1 MRYRF
6 PYSLLFRSA
15 NPCPLKCIPIP
26 RCSALPPIASIQ
38 TPMIAVTSPVL
49 LPCHS
54 IRRLRTAPL
63 LTISSSLFG
72 RRHRWSTEPKTSTGR
87 NLDLTIDAEVIAAR
101 VLAAGTR
108 FLRSSEASV
117 RGFLSDGSD
126 AFHDLQT
133 SVRVDS
139 ARNRVV
145 FSCRQSSIVF
155 VANLLLWSFVAVLVA
170 RTVLWLR
177 YGFRSGW
184 RLIGSEVIRRDRSL
198 GGKEVVVGRRL
209 RRGNRNTKSFRVSAN
224 PLSTVRGYELQTSD
238 NEART
243 WTMKQEK
250 LPNWWPDPVPPPV
263 ISTSKQDY
271 QREIDRLV
279 RGHATSRAISYLLAN
294 VQLTLYQSV
303 NAEYLASTSSGGT
316 GVPTLLQVSFLD
328 DSQLLGTDHG
338 FVSADV
344 GLIGKHGEGLMLRP
358 TRNISASDILVQI
371 AELWIPSLMQLREL
385 CKVSGVKV
393 SFETANARDSFYR
406 ASVDFVLNCCS
417 RKQYRAIIPSEKPQ
431 VGDEDA
437 RQFIAGLADNIG
449 LTNSR
454 AATLVSAA
462 VAARTR
468 SCFLQCWAL
477 EVQGKR
483 SEALEELSKL
493 CLIHLAFPPEE
504 NSRTVM
510 DIFTTGS
517 LFCSILVRCCRRS
530 RNRGAEAGTILLGL
544 DAAMPKKVDASQFM
558 SSIAGAKGREEGG
571 GEAGGVERCFAPA
584 ELGVPPVGDP
594 PLEVRRKRRRDSSL
608 PPPQEGA
615 PQSTMEIPCDILK
628 QSTQLLASGSADAS
642 IGNREA

>member
-1 MRYRF
+1 MIKFSIVRRAQDFYADNVSMDRPGNACRMRYRF

-279 RGHATSRAISYLLAN
+279 RDIMDYRM
-294 VQLTLYQSV
+294 
-303 NAEYLASTSSGGT
+303 SGKDYRY
-316 GVPTLLQVSFLD
+316 D
-328 DSQLLGTDHG
+328 DM
-338 FVSADV
+338 
-344 GLIGKHGEGLMLRP
+344 I
-358 TRNISASDILVQI
+358 
-371 AELWIPSLMQLREL
+371 QLREL

-417 RKQYRAIIPSEKPQ
+417 RAIIPSEKPQ

-504 NSRTVM
+504 NSAEMEMV
-510 DIFTTGS
+510 GS
-517 LFCSILVRCCRRS
+517 GLRRHLSTEQRKHLFSLY
-530 RNRGAEAGTILLGL
+530 
-544 DAAMPKKVDASQFM
+544 KKVCVADSYR
-558 SSIAGAKGREEGG
+558 SIM
-571 GEAGGVERCFAPA
+571 EA
-584 ELGVPPVGDP
+584 LS
-594 PLEVRRKRRRDSSL
+594 LEHL
-608 PPPQEGA
+608 PSEP
-615 PQSTMEIPCDILK
+615 
-628 QSTQLLASGSADAS
+628 
-642 IGNREA
+642 EA

>member
-1 MRYRF
+1 
-6 PYSLLFRSA
+6 
-15 NPCPLKCIPIP
+15 
-26 RCSALPPIASIQ
+26 
-38 TPMIAVTSPVL
+38 MIAVTSPVL

-72 RRHRWSTEPKTSTGR
+72 RRHRWSPEPKTSTGR
-87 NLDLTIDAEVIAAR
+87 NLDLTIDAEAIAAR
-101 VLAAGTR
+101 ALAAGTR
-108 FLRSSEASV
+108 SLRSLEASV
-117 RGFLSDGSD
+117 RGFLSDGSE
-126 AFHDLQT
+126 AFRDLQT

-224 PLSTVRGYELQTSD
+224 PLSTVRGYELKTSD

-279 RGHATSRAISYLLAN
+279 RDIMDYRMSGKDYRYDDMIQIFSTGQWEDAYFEGSSKTW
-294 VQLTLYQSV
+294 
-303 NAEYLASTSSGGT
+303 YLASTSSGGT

-358 TRNISASDILVQI
+358 TRNISASDSDILVQI

-417 RKQYRAIIPSEKPQ
+417 RAIIPSEKPQ

-454 AATLVSAA
+454 APTLVSAA

-504 NSRTVM
+504 NSAEMEMV
-510 DIFTTGS
+510 GS
-517 LFCSILVRCCRRS
+517 GLRRHLSTEQRKHLFSLY
-530 RNRGAEAGTILLGL
+530 
-544 DAAMPKKVDASQFM
+544 KKVCVAYSYR
-558 SSIAGAKGREEGG
+558 SIM
-571 GEAGGVERCFAPA
+571 EA
-584 ELGVPPVGDP
+584 LS
-594 PLEVRRKRRRDSSL
+594 LEHL
-608 PPPQEGA
+608 PSEPE
-615 PQSTMEIPCDILK
+615 D
-628 QSTQLLASGSADAS
+628 
-642 IGNREA
+642 